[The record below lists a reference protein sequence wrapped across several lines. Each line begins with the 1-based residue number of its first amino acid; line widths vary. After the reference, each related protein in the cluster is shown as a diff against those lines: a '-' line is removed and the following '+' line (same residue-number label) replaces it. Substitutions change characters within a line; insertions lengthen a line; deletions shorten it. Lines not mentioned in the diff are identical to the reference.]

1 MKIPR
6 NAGLSRKIRD
16 FAEEI
21 GWLAPAMVYHE
32 ISIVM
37 ANWNGESYL
46 PKALATLLDSAKSL
60 GKTWEI
66 IVVDDASTDDS
77 KSLINKEFPEVRL
90 VEMPRNRGFAV
101 ASNRG
106 AAEAR
111 GRILVMVNN
120 DMAFPPDYIRRLTA
134 PFFEPTQ
141 GLPPL
146 FAVGAKTIEESS
158 GLPNQLW
165 MSAAWRRGG
174 ISAIWGDPGIRIP
187 ATFVQGGSAAYD
199 RALFLRLG
207 GFDPLFYPGYWE
219 DFDLSYRAC
228 KAGWRV
234 LYEPRAVAWHRGKG
248 SMSRIMPNLELERTM
263 ERNRLWFNWLNLE
276 DPRLLLRH
284 SLAIPWICLRELV
297 TKKETLGL
305 IGLLWALRGIG
316 KIGRA
321 RRQRRR
327 NAPPRMRTDKELLR
341 LHPWAGAAQIPEPV
355 AVCGCHP
362 IENNHR

>member
-1 MKIPR
+1 M
-6 NAGLSRKIRD
+6 RD
-16 FAEEI
+16 FAEKI
-21 GWLAPAMVYHE
+21 TRSAPVMDHPE

-46 PKALATLLDSAKSL
+46 SKALATLLVSAKSS

-66 IVVDDASTDDS
+66 IVMDDASTDGS
-77 KSLINKEFPEVRL
+77 RALIHKDFPEIRL
-90 VEMPRNRGFAV
+90 VKMPRNQGFAA

-111 GRILVMVNN
+111 GSVLVMANN
-120 DMAFPPDYIRRLTA
+120 DMAFPPEYVRLLAA
-134 PFFEPTQ
+134 PFFEPVR
-141 GLPPL
+141 GEPPL
-146 FAVGAKTIEESS
+146 FAVGAKTLEESS
-158 GLPNQLW
+158 GLPNQVW

-174 ISAIWGDPGIRIP
+174 ISAIWDDIACPAP

-199 RALFLRLG
+199 RGLFLRLG
-207 GFDPLFYPGYWE
+207 GFDPLFHPGYWE

-234 LYEPRAVAWHRGKG
+234 LYEPRAVAWHRGKA

-263 ERNRLWFNWLNLE
+263 ERNRLWFNWLNLD
-276 DPRLLLRH
+276 DPLLLLRH
-284 SLAIPWICLRELV
+284 AVAIPWICLRELV

-305 IGLLWALRGIG
+305 FGLFRALRGAG

-321 RRQRRR
+321 RRQRRK
-327 NAPPRMRTDKELLR
+327 NDPPRATGDRELL
-341 LHPWAGAAQIPEPV
+341 HQHQKAGVSERPKVPD
-355 AVCGCHP
+355 GK
-362 IENNHR
+362 